1 MEKRQLSEHM
11 HPAAFAPTQKVLASV
26 VAAIQQLET
35 VRAGLSNSNSTRAEE
50 IAQAK
55 MQVEQAQTQVT
66 EQTKELK
73 VRQAFEAMRSVL
85 AQAILL
91 YFLQKGVYVL
101 SSKLGA
107 RGATGATAKFQQCAV
122 LHMV

>member
-1 MEKRQLSEHM
+1 
-11 HPAAFAPTQKVLASV
+11 
-26 VAAIQQLET
+26 
-35 VRAGLSNSNSTRAEE
+35 
-50 IAQAK
+50 
-55 MQVEQAQTQVT
+55 
-66 EQTKELK
+66 
-73 VRQAFEAMRSVL
+73 AFEAMRSVL

-91 YFLQKGVYVL
+91 YFLQKGVYVH